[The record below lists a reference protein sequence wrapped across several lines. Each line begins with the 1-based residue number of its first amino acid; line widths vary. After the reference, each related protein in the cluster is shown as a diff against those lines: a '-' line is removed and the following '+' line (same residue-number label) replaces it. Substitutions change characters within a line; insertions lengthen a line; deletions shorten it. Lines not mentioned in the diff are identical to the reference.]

1 MRGPC
6 GAPWSSQ
13 ASPGHRRFRQ
23 VDDDVHL
30 DVPLT
35 LREALLGAEAES
47 HVLARFR
54 AKDVKEG
61 SATRS
66 KVLRLK
72 CQGFKA
78 YGIVL

>member
-1 MRGPC
+1 MQVKVLPHERPM
-6 GAPWSSQ
+6 WSSLVIFA

-47 HVLARFR
+47 HAV
-54 AKDVKEG
+54 
-61 SATRS
+61 
-66 KVLRLK
+66 
-72 CQGFKA
+72 
-78 YGIVL
+78 